1 MPDKRARKEEKKQG
15 MQGEL
20 TCPDHKGAFSG
31 PAPSGSYCPVF
42 ILQLVGKVRRIPI
55 KNTFCR
61 SFLVTIHNNNLLP
74 FRLCCTAA
82 SFVFNDFCIGL
93 FVHNVVN
100 NCTVFDDFLCFC
112 LYLLS
117 FLNF

>member
-55 KNTFCR
+55 K
-61 SFLVTIHNNNLLP
+61 IHSAGLFQLQFITKDLLP

-82 SFVFNDFCIGL
+82 GFVFNDFCIGL

-100 NCTVFDDFLCFC
+100 NCTVF
-112 LYLLS
+112 
-117 FLNF
+117 